1 MSPLPFFSRFA
12 LRILLALGVLAG
24 AATPAAAALQCVPY
38 ARAQSGIDIRGN
50 ALTWWS
56 QAAGRYNRGQ
66 APRVGA
72 VLAFR
77 PTRAMPIGHVAMVAA
92 VVDARTIYLNHANW
106 SGPGRIETRA
116 LAVDVS
122 PNNDWSQ
129 VRVWFAPQGSLGI
142 RTNPT
147 FGFIYNEAPGAP
159 SAVTPRTTIASA
171 DEGLVEEGAPARSI
185 ASRQAFAASIMAA
198 IPSGG
203 TN

>member
-1 MSPLPFFSRFA
+1 MSPFFTRFA
-12 LRILLALGVLAG
+12 LRVLLAVGLLAG
-24 AATPAAAALQCVPY
+24 AAAPASAALQCVPY

-50 ALTWWS
+50 ALTWWN

-66 APRVGA
+66 EPRVGA

-77 PTRAMPIGHVAMVAA
+77 PTRAMPIGHVATVAE

-122 PNNDWSQ
+122 ENGDWSV
-129 VRVWFAPQGSLGI
+129 VRVWFAPQHSLGL

-147 FGFIYNEAPGAP
+147 FGFIYNEAPDAAP
-159 SAVTPRTTIASA
+159 NAVAPRTVIASA
-171 DEGLVEEGAPARSI
+171 NAPATTS
-185 ASRQAFAASIMAA
+185 ASRQAFAATIMAA

-203 TN
+203 TD